1 MNIRHWVMLLVLT
14 LALASVGCGSAFL
27 KDEDFQAEDLDF
39 RIDPESEIPNDDAHR
54 ELLEVF
60 AEYRRALVRK
70 DFGTLNRIIAD
81 VYYENAGTT
90 STTRDDYGHE
100 QLPKTFEQ
108 IASHAETIQYQ
119 VTVKS
124 MTLDRSKGFVD
135 YEYRYAYQYKV
146 GEGVSW
152 DAGVDVNRV
161 EFRKVDGAWKIVN
174 GL

>member
-1 MNIRHWVMLLVLT
+1 MNIRRWAMLILLALT
-14 LALASVGCGSAFL
+14 LTSVGCGSAFL
-27 KDEDFQAEDLDF
+27 KDEDFQSEDLDF
-39 RIDPESEIPNDDAHR
+39 RIDPESEIPNDEAHR
-54 ELLEVF
+54 ELLELF

-81 VYYENAGTT
+81 SYYENAGTT
-90 STTRDDYGHE
+90 STTRDDYGHAE
-100 QLPKTFEQ
+100 LPETFEQ

-119 VTVKS
+119 VLVKA
-124 MTLDRSKGFVD
+124 MTLDRSKGLID

-146 GEGVSW
+146 GEGMAW

-161 EFRKVDGAWKIVN
+161 EFRKVDGEWKIVN